1 MPHTWLDRVSGVL
14 IGKSSR
20 RIRIV
25 FLSLEWTGAGREDVD
40 EAIG

>member
-1 MPHTWLDRVSGVL
+1 MPHTSPGRVPGLL

-25 FLSLEWTGAGREDVD
+25 FLSLERRGAGREDVG